1 MTFWGWNRGKRSVVL
16 DVGDTA
22 GAAALQRLCAEAD
35 VVIEC
40 GALAVDLAALRAADP
55 ALVTVSISPFGSTGP
70 KSGWPATDLTVN
82 AAGCQLAITG
92 DEDRPPVRTAV
103 PQAFLHAAADA
114 AVGALLALTE
124 RAASGRGQHVEVSAQ
139 RSMLQATQSYAL
151 AVPLGGSEAKR
162 MSGGVK
168 TGGLDVQL
176 LLAVQGRLFLG
187 DVPVRRLH
195 RAVHAPPD
203 EMDPRG
209 GLLRRGHPGQGLAGL
224 RQPALRRA

>member
-1 MTFWGWNRGKRSVVL
+1 M
-16 DVGDTA
+16 
-22 GAAALQRLCAEAD
+22 
-35 VVIEC
+35 
-40 GALAVDLAALRAADP
+40 
-55 ALVTVSISPFGSTGP
+55 
-70 KSGWPATDLTVN
+70 
-82 AAGCQLAITG
+82 
-92 DEDRPPVRTAV
+92 RTAV

-176 LLAVQGRLFLG
+176 LWPCKDGY
-187 DVPVRRLH
+187 
-195 RAVHAPPD
+195 RA
-203 EMDPRG
+203 R
-209 GLLRRGHPGQGLAGL
+209 
-224 RQPALRRA
+224 

>member
-1 MTFWGWNRGKRSVVL
+1 M
-16 DVGDTA
+16 
-22 GAAALQRLCAEAD
+22 
-35 VVIEC
+35 
-40 GALAVDLAALRAADP
+40 
-55 ALVTVSISPFGSTGP
+55 
-70 KSGWPATDLTVN
+70 
-82 AAGCQLAITG
+82 
-92 DEDRPPVRTAV
+92 RTAV

-124 RAASGRGQHVEVSAQ
+124 RAVSGRGQHVEVSAQ

-176 LLAVQGRLFLG
+176 LWPCKDGFVVS

-195 RAVHAPPD
+195 RAVYAPLD
-203 EMDPRG
+203 DTDPRG
-209 GLLRRGHPGQGLAGL
+209 GLLRRGHT
-224 RQPALRRA
+224 